1 MKIFLVGYMGS
12 GKTTV
17 GRMLAEMMDF
27 EFIDLDKRIEK
38 SFGRSIPEIFFHH
51 GEQAFRVHERE
62 CLHHLLNETI
72 DCVVATGGGTPCFF
86 DSMILMKEA
95 GKTIYLKCS
104 PEILFERLRGS
115 SSRRPLLSRLTDSEK
130 LNYIAKHIHERNT
143 FYESAEWVIN
153 GDENAITVAEA
164 VRSKINEISRGVHL

>member
-1 MKIFLVGYMGS
+1 MGS

-27 EFIDLDKRIEK
+27 EFIDLDKRIET

>member
-27 EFIDLDKRIEK
+27 EFIDLDKRIET